1 MGDGCVQNKNST
13 APKKTIRGCVGV
25 GVLLQVLNG
34 KKKIYKGQCEFYIHE
49 F

>member
-34 KKKIYKGQCEFYIHE
+34 KKKNL
-49 F
+49 